1 MIIFSYSFNCIRPK
15 SIDSLQQAHFDL
27 MTDNNNNNKINEPTL
42 LPRHIV
48 LLSLLQIL
56 LFSFFWNSIKKRMK
70 MGPKW
75 YLQGI
80 FQIRSFKE
88 IPWNEIT
95 ADTSVSSFFRS
106 QRYSIQSENLYSM
119 KQMVWRSTM
128 VEWIKQTITKLRNA
142 IGYWWCTDDVVLNSV
157 HQPVPG
163 SRFEVNNSSLE

>member
-27 MTDNNNNNKINEPTL
+27 MTDDNNNKINEPTL
-42 LPRHIV
+42 LPTSHSPSQSIAHPFV
-48 LLSLLQIL
+48 
-56 LFSFFWNSIKKRMK
+56 FFFWNRIKKQMK

-95 ADTSVSSFFRS
+95 ADTSVASFFRS

-119 KQMVWRSTM
+119 KQMVWRSTT

-142 IGYWWCTDDVVLNSV
+142 IGYWWCTDNAVLSSV
-157 HQPVPG
+157 HQAVPG
-163 SRFEVNNSSLE
+163 SRFEVNNSVLE